1 MVYDNPTTPVG
12 AAELAATLASIDARL
27 GALGTQVAYLV
38 ERQRR
43 VEELVDEMTPI
54 ARAMMDAGGEK
65 LGAMEQKGWFTF
77 GREAWRVLERVVES
91 YGEDDVRQLGDNV
104 VQILDT
110 VRNLTQS
117 DVLAM
122 ANEATDALHEADQS
136 EPMSVLGVMKASRD
150 EDVQRGMAVAM
161 GVLRRIGRASRE
173 TEPRPLARRAPPQR
187 HAAKAKGLSDR
198 LAPRRAAP
206 AAAEGP
212 KVAPSTLK
220 AAAGP
225 ACAPS
230 VVPVEN
236 ISIPGYAL
244 EANGAL
250 SDQQAWTR
258 DFAVAMGAALGA
270 PALTEAHFALLEAAR
285 ADYQKMGVSPN
296 IRRLSAV
303 AGLSTKE
310 IYALFPKAPGKT
322 TSRLAGIPK
331 PAGCI

>member
-1 MVYDNPTTPVG
+1 MVYDNPNTPVG

-54 ARAMMDAGGEK
+54 ARAMMDAGGET

-173 TEPRPLARRAPPQR
+173 PGVRTVARRAPPQR

-198 LAPRRAAP
+198 LAPRRAA
-206 AAAEGP
+206 AAAEP
-212 KVAPSTLK
+212 APR

-225 ACAPS
+225 SCAPS

-244 EANGAL
+244 EPNGAL
-250 SDQQAWTR
+250 VDQQAWTR
-258 DFAVAMGAALGA
+258 DFAVAMAAALGV

-285 ADYQKMGVSPN
+285 ADYLKMSVSPN